1 MPLYQGRKGGV
12 KRRAAPAAFMPM
24 KNRYLILV
32 LLILSIVSVFIGVK
46 DISLAGILAG
56 NEEALVIMALSRIP
70 RLLSVIIAGVSMSI
84 SGLIMQGIT
93 RNKFVSPTTAAT
105 MDSAKLG
112 ILVSLIL
119 FTGAG
124 TLTKMSVAFVFALLG
139 TFLFLSILRR
149 IRVKNVI
156 LVPLIGIM
164 LGGLIDSVTT
174 FFAYRYDM
182 IQNINSWMQGSFS
195 MVTKGRYELLYLT
208 VPMVFAAYLY
218 ANKFTIAGMGED
230 FAKNLGLNYNLVV
243 NAGLVLVSLIS
254 GAVLVT
260 VGSIPFLGLII
271 PNIVSMYNG
280 DNLKRNIGTT
290 ALLGAVFLL
299 FCDVLGRLVV
309 YPYEV
314 SISLTVGVLGSIIF
328 LFLII
333 KGVGK

>member
-1 MPLYQGRKGGV
+1 
-12 KRRAAPAAFMPM
+12 M

-32 LLILSIVSVFIGVK
+32 LVILSAVSVFIGVK

-56 NEEALVIMALSRIP
+56 NDEALVIMALSRLP
-70 RLLSVIIAGVSMSI
+70 RLLSVIIAGVSLSI

-93 RNKFVSPTTAAT
+93 RNRFVSPTTAAT

-112 ILVSLIL
+112 ILVALIL

-208 VPMVFAAYLY
+208 VPMVLMAYLY

-260 VGSIPFLGLII
+260 VGSIPFIGLII

-333 KGVGK
+333 KGVRK

>member
-1 MPLYQGRKGGV
+1 ML
-12 KRRAAPAAFMPM
+12 MLI

-32 LLILSIVSVFIGVK
+32 LTLLSAVSVFIGVK
-46 DISLAGILAG
+46 DISLGGLLAG
-56 NEEALVIMALSRIP
+56 NDEALVVMALSRVP
-70 RLLSVIIAGVSMSI
+70 RLLSVIIAGVAMSI

-93 RNKFVSPTTAAT
+93 RNRFVSPTTAAT

-112 ILVSLIL
+112 ILVSIIL

-124 TLTKMSVAFVFALLG
+124 TLVKMSVAFVFALLG
-139 TFLFLSILRR
+139 TFLFLSILKR

-182 IQNINSWMQGSFS
+182 IQNITSWMQGSFS

-230 FAKNLGLNYNLVV
+230 FAKNLGLNYNMVV
-243 NAGLVLVSLIS
+243 NSGLVLVSLIS

-271 PNIVSMYNG
+271 PNIVALYNG
-280 DNLKRNIGTT
+280 DNLKKNIGTT
-290 ALLGAVFLL
+290 GLLGAVFLL
-299 FCDVLGRLVV
+299 FCDVVGRLIV

>member
-1 MPLYQGRKGGV
+1 
-12 KRRAAPAAFMPM
+12 M

-32 LLILSIVSVFIGVK
+32 LVILSAVSVFIGVK

-56 NEEALVIMALSRIP
+56 NDEALVIMALSRIP

-93 RNKFVSPTTAAT
+93 RNRFVSPTTAAT

-328 LFLII
+328 LFIII

>member
-1 MPLYQGRKGGV
+1 
-12 KRRAAPAAFMPM
+12 M

-32 LLILSIVSVFIGVK
+32 LVLLSAVSVFIGVK
-46 DISLAGILAG
+46 DISLAGILEG
-56 NEEALVIMALSRIP
+56 NDEALVIMALSRIP

-124 TLTKMSVAFVFALLG
+124 TLTKMSVAFIFALLG
-139 TFLFLSILRR
+139 TFLFLSILKR

-174 FFAYRYDM
+174 FFAYRFDM

-208 VPMVFAAYLY
+208 VPMVLAAYLY

-299 FCDVLGRLVV
+299 FCDVLGRLIV

-314 SISLTVGVLGSIIF
+314 SISLTVGVLGSVIF